1 MQLKQGD
8 QGILFTQ
15 GGFTGGWAFMVQNGK
30 LVLVHNYI
38 DLARYRVESSEQL
51 PAGNVTL
58 AVRFDYG
65 GGKPLG
71 IGNEMGKGGKVTL
84 TANGKVIGSGE
95 IAKTAPFR
103 YSLSEGQDIGRDEG
117 TPVDNS
123 YQPPFPFTGKILA
136 LTVDLR

>member
-1 MQLKQGD
+1 
-8 QGILFTQ
+8 
-15 GGFTGGWAFMVQNGK
+15 
-30 LVLVHNYI
+30 
-38 DLARYRVESSEQL
+38 VESSAPL
-51 PAGNVTL
+51 PAGNVNL

-65 GGKPLG
+65 GGKQLG
-71 IGNEMGKGGKVTL
+71 IGNEMGQGGKVTL
-84 TANGKVIGSGE
+84 SANGQVIGSGE

-123 YQPPFPFTGKILA
+123 YRPPLPFTGKILA